1 MQKHLSGMYPSFGN
15 RIIDVIDSFGV
26 VPTLSLRSGYLLLH
40 TTHAA
45 VVDLT
50 IYTTELANISLYLFA
65 ELKEGIGALPNLNKD
80 YLNLKLIANETT
92 TNTIT
97 TPTLIINPNRYISV
111 SVTNA
116 DNTSTTISYK
126 INGYY
131 IEV

>member
-1 MQKHLSGMYPSFGN
+1 MYPSFGN

-26 VPTLSLRSGYLLLH
+26 IPTSDLRTGYLLLH

-45 VVDLT
+45 VVDLI
-50 IYTTELANISLYLFA
+50 IYTAEKANISLYLFA
-65 ELKEGIGALPNLNKD
+65 EPNGGSGVFPNLNKD

-92 TNTIT
+92 ANIIT
-97 TPTLIINPNRYISV
+97 VPTLIINPNRYISV
-111 SVTNA
+111 EVSNA
-116 DNTSTTISYK
+116 DATTTMSYK